1 MFLKVCYY
9 NFIDKALLEE
19 HLPRVT
25 WVFYFL
31 GVYTV
36 IPRLQVPEAIYYA
49 PTQQVKKPRNY
60 TRSIII
66 GWLVALLIS
75 LIALSGYNVSAPAAA
90 SKNTPPVT
98 TSTVDAFYAVKVNEL
113 RAKNGLAPVR
123 LLIELNQSSA
133 NKANNMASKHYWAHE
148 DPDGTQFSDYIWKTV
163 PSAQIVGENLARCY
177 MTRDAAFEALVNS
190 PTHYAIMVGNFNYM
204 GVSEAYDID
213 MGCTVTAMHFAR
225 I

>member
-1 MFLKVCYY
+1 MHS
-9 NFIDKALLEE
+9 D
-19 HLPRVT
+19 
-25 WVFYFL
+25 
-31 GVYTV
+31 
-36 IPRLQVPEAIYYA
+36 LQVPEAIYFA
-49 PTQQVKKPRNY
+49 PAHPAKKPRNY
-60 TRSIII
+60 TRIIII
-66 GWLVALLIS
+66 GWLAALLIS
-75 LIALSGYNVSAPAAA
+75 LIALSGYSVSAPAAA

-123 LLIELNQSSA
+123 LLIELNQSST